1 MKLNH
6 LLISL
11 IAFGL
16 AACGNNGESRSM
28 NGNSDTQMVSDQ
40 SEAMVQVVKYSDY
53 QCPAC
58 GYYVAFEQRLKEELG
73 DTVSI
78 TTKHFPLSMHAYAQV
93 ASRSAEAA
101 RKQGKYLEMHY
112 KIFEGQ
118 PQWSKGNAEAIFI
131 GYAEELGLDVETFK
145 RDMNSAEMN
154 RIVMEDRKEGR
165 DMGVNSTPTYYIN
178 GNKVQS
184 NPQTYPAFKALV
196 TQYLD

>member
-6 LLISL
+6 LFVLLLSIT
-11 IAFGL
+11 L
-16 AACGNNGESRSM
+16 AACGNNTENRPAS
-28 NGNSDTQMVSDQ
+28 NNAQVVSDQ
-40 SEAMVQVVKYSDY
+40 PVAQIQIVKYSDY

-58 GYYVAFEQRLKEELG
+58 GYYVAFEERLREELG

-101 RKQGKYLEMHY
+101 RKQGKYKEMH
-112 KIFEGQ
+112 KMIFEGQ
-118 PQWSKGNAEAIFI
+118 PEWSQGNAEAMFI
-131 GYAEELGLDVETFK
+131 GYAEEIGLDVETFK

-165 DMGVNSTPTYYIN
+165 ELGVGSTPTFYIN
-178 GNKVQS
+178 GVKVEN
-184 NPQTYPAFKALV
+184 NPRTYPAFKALV